1 MCSAKSSAKMP
12 LTKFPMTVL
21 ISNLKQSYILGQIRQ
36 MKILGVEELMNFL
49 RGTTGML
56 THNIKYFSRRSIFV
70 GGLGVVAGSVLS
82 SCVVSRPT
90 PSRTEGFSSSPS
102 PTEEPFWD
110 EEDQSGVTKYWEFQA
125 VGKFIPGTREHRA
138 WGVPIPRPYQ
148 SSNEYIVSNVWSA
161 LGFWVSALNYL
172 LLTGEVEPLKVIDP
186 ELKTARP
193 DIVKLYEDE
202 TGWVISQHLSPME
215 SPIKLELLDPK
226 PVETPE
232 GSKNHLWRAR
242 LSIDASA
249 SVFYADTKE
258 SRPLAD
264 VLRLQPGEV
273 QLQIAY
279 VEGKWRSETAYDVVY
294 QVS

>member
-1 MCSAKSSAKMP
+1 MMGR
-12 LTKFPMTVL
+12 L
-21 ISNLKQSYILGQIRQ
+21 
-36 MKILGVEELMNFL
+36 
-49 RGTTGML
+49 
-56 THNIKYFSRRSIFV
+56 SRRLMFTGSA
-70 GGLGVVAGSVLS
+70 GVVAGSVLS
-82 SCVVSRPT
+82 SCAVSRPA

-138 WGVPIPRPYQ
+138 WGVPVPRPYQ

-172 LLTGEVEPLKVIDP
+172 LLTGEAEPLKIIDP

-202 TGWVISQHLSPME
+202 AGWVISPDKF
-215 SPIKLELLDPK
+215 PIKAELVAPQ
-226 PVETPE
+226 PVEVAKESNVFT
-232 GSKNHLWRAR
+232 WDAR
-242 LSIDASA
+242 LSVDASA
-249 SVFYADTKE
+249 SVFYTDTKE
-258 SRPLAD
+258 TRPLAE
-264 VLRLQPGEV
+264 VLRLQSGEI
-273 QLQIAY
+273 QLQVAY
-279 VEGKWRSETAYDVVY
+279 VEGKWRFETAYDVVY

>member
-1 MCSAKSSAKMP
+1 MMGR
-12 LTKFPMTVL
+12 L
-21 ISNLKQSYILGQIRQ
+21 
-36 MKILGVEELMNFL
+36 
-49 RGTTGML
+49 
-56 THNIKYFSRRSIFV
+56 SRRLIFT
-70 GGLGVVAGSVLS
+70 GSASVVAGSVLS
-82 SCVVSRPT
+82 ACAVSRST

-110 EEDQSGVTKYWEFQA
+110 EENQSGVTKYWEFQA

-161 LGFWVSALNYL
+161 LSFWVSALNYL

-202 TGWVISQHLSPME
+202 TGWVMSQDKSPL
-215 SPIKLELLDPK
+215 KGELLEPH
-226 PVETPE
+226 PAETLE
-232 GSKNHLWRAR
+232 DSKVFTWSAR
-242 LSIDASA
+242 LNVDASA

-258 SRPLAD
+258 SRPLAE
-264 VLRLQPGEV
+264 VLRLQSGEI
-273 QLQIAY
+273 QLQVAY

>member
-1 MCSAKSSAKMP
+1 MMGR
-12 LTKFPMTVL
+12 L
-21 ISNLKQSYILGQIRQ
+21 
-36 MKILGVEELMNFL
+36 
-49 RGTTGML
+49 
-56 THNIKYFSRRSIFV
+56 SRRLMFT
-70 GGLGVVAGSVLS
+70 GGWGVVAGSVLS
-82 SCVVSRPT
+82 ACAVSRPA

-102 PTEEPFWD
+102 STEEPFWNSKD
-110 EEDQSGVTKYWEFQA
+110 YSGVVKFGDYQT
-125 VGKFIPGTREHRA
+125 VGKFEAGTVEHPA
-138 WGVPIPRPYQ
+138 VSTPIPRPHQTFQDY
-148 SSNEYIVSNVWSA
+148 YVSNIYSA
-161 LGFWVSALNYL
+161 VGLWVSALNYL
-172 LLTGEVEPLKVIDP
+172 LLTGETEPLKVIDP

-232 GSKNHLWRAR
+232 GSKNYMWRAR

-258 SRPLAD
+258 SHPLAD
-264 VLRLQPGEV
+264 VLRLQSGEV

-294 QVS
+294 QGS

>member
-1 MCSAKSSAKMP
+1 MMGR
-12 LTKFPMTVL
+12 L
-21 ISNLKQSYILGQIRQ
+21 
-36 MKILGVEELMNFL
+36 
-49 RGTTGML
+49 
-56 THNIKYFSRRSIFV
+56 SRRLIFT

-82 SCVVSRPT
+82 SCAVSRPT
-90 PSRTEGFSSSPS
+90 PSRTEVFSSSPS
-102 PTEEPFWD
+102 STEEPFWD
-110 EEDQSGVTKYWEFQA
+110 EENQSGVTKYWEFQA

-161 LGFWVSALNYL
+161 LSFWVSALNYL
-172 LLTGEVEPLKVIDP
+172 LLTGETEPLKIIDP

-202 TGWVISQHLSPME
+202 TGWVMSQHLSPME
-215 SPIKLELLDPK
+215 SPLKLELLDPK

-232 GSKNHLWRAR
+232 GSKNYLWRAR

-264 VLRLQPGEV
+264 VLGLQPGEV

>member
-1 MCSAKSSAKMP
+1 MM
-12 LTKFPMTVL
+12 
-21 ISNLKQSYILGQIRQ
+21 G
-36 MKILGVEELMNFL
+36 G
-49 RGTTGML
+49 
-56 THNIKYFSRRSIFV
+56 FSRRLMFT

-82 SCVVSRPT
+82 SCAVSRPA
-90 PSRTEGFSSSPS
+90 PSRTEVFSSSPS

-202 TGWVISQHLSPME
+202 TGWVISPDKF
-215 SPIKLELLDPK
+215 PIKAELVAPQ
-226 PVETPE
+226 PVEVAKESNVFT
-232 GSKNHLWRAR
+232 WDAR

-258 SRPLAD
+258 SRPLAE
-264 VLRLQPGEV
+264 VLRLQPGEI
-273 QLQIAY
+273 QLQVAY

>member
-1 MCSAKSSAKMP
+1 MMGR
-12 LTKFPMTVL
+12 L
-21 ISNLKQSYILGQIRQ
+21 
-36 MKILGVEELMNFL
+36 
-49 RGTTGML
+49 
-56 THNIKYFSRRSIFV
+56 SRRLIFT

-82 SCVVSRPT
+82 SCAVSRPT
-90 PSRTEGFSSSPS
+90 PSRTEVFSSSPS

-172 LLTGEVEPLKVIDP
+172 LLTGETEPLKIIDP

-202 TGWVISQHLSPME
+202 AGWVISPDKF
-215 SPIKLELLDPK
+215 PIKAELVAPQ
-226 PVETPE
+226 PVEVAKESNVFT
-232 GSKNHLWRAR
+232 WDAR

-264 VLRLQPGEV
+264 VLGLQSGEV

>member
-1 MCSAKSSAKMP
+1 MENNKN
-12 LTKFPMTVL
+12 
-21 ISNLKQSYILGQIRQ
+21 NL
-36 MKILGVEELMNFL
+36 
-49 RGTTGML
+49 
-56 THNIKYFSRRSIFV
+56 SRRFLCLYGFGASL
-70 GGLGVVAGSVLS
+70 GLLVTSCASVS
-82 SCVVSRPT
+82 T
-90 PSRTEGFSSSPS
+90 PRETYLTSSSPS
-102 PTEEPFWD
+102 SSGVLGSFWD
-110 EEDQSGVTKYWEFQA
+110 NRNYQGKLEYWEFQA

-172 LLTGEVEPLKVIDP
+172 LLTGEAEPLKVIDP

-202 TGWVISQHLSPME
+202 AGWVISPDKF
-215 SPIKLELLDPK
+215 PIKAELVAPQ
-226 PVETPE
+226 PVEVAKESNVFT
-232 GSKNHLWRAR
+232 WDAR

-258 SRPLAD
+258 TRPLAE
-264 VLRLQPGEV
+264 VLRLQSGEI
-273 QLQIAY
+273 QLQVAY

-294 QVS
+294 QLS

>member
-1 MCSAKSSAKMP
+1 MMGR
-12 LTKFPMTVL
+12 L
-21 ISNLKQSYILGQIRQ
+21 
-36 MKILGVEELMNFL
+36 
-49 RGTTGML
+49 
-56 THNIKYFSRRSIFV
+56 SRRLMFT
-70 GGLGVVAGSVLS
+70 GGWGFVAGSVLS

-102 PTEEPFWD
+102 PAEEPFWD

-125 VGKFIPGTREHRA
+125 VGKFIPGTREHHA
-138 WGVPIPRPYQ
+138 WGVPIPQTYK

-172 LLTGEVEPLKVIDP
+172 LLTGETEPLKVIDP

-202 TGWVISQHLSPME
+202 TGWVISPDNF
-215 SPIKLELLDPK
+215 PIKAELLAPQ
-226 PVETPE
+226 PAETSE
-232 GSKNHLWRAR
+232 GSKVFTWSAR
-242 LSIDASA
+242 LNVDADA
-249 SVFYADTKE
+249 LVFYADTKDT
-258 SRPLAD
+258 RPLAE
-264 VLRLQPGEV
+264 VLGLRSGEV

>member
-1 MCSAKSSAKMP
+1 
-12 LTKFPMTVL
+12 
-21 ISNLKQSYILGQIRQ
+21 
-36 MKILGVEELMNFL
+36 
-49 RGTTGML
+49 ML
-56 THNIKYFSRRSIFV
+56 ARNIKYFSRRSVFV

-82 SCVVSRPT
+82 SCAVSRPA

-102 PTEEPFWD
+102 PMEEPFWD
-110 EEDQSGVTKYWEFQA
+110 DKDRSGEVKYWEFQA

-148 SSNEYIVSNVWSA
+148 SSNGYAISHMRTSI
-161 LGFWVSALNYL
+161 GMWVSALNYL

-193 DIVKLYEDE
+193 DIVKLYEEE
-202 TGWVISQHLSPME
+202 TGWVMSQHLSPME
-215 SPIKLELLDPK
+215 SPLKLDLLDPK

-232 GSKNHLWRAR
+232 GSKNYLWRAR

-258 SRPLAD
+258 SRPLAE
-264 VLRLQPGEV
+264 VLRLQSGEI
-273 QLQIAY
+273 QLQVAY

-294 QVS
+294 QGS

>member
-1 MCSAKSSAKMP
+1 
-12 LTKFPMTVL
+12 
-21 ISNLKQSYILGQIRQ
+21 
-36 MKILGVEELMNFL
+36 
-49 RGTTGML
+49 ML
-56 THNIKYFSRRSIFV
+56 VRSIKYFSRRSVFV
-70 GGLGVVAGSVLS
+70 GGWGFVAGSVLS
-82 SCVVSRPT
+82 SCAVSRPA

-110 EEDQSGVTKYWEFQA
+110 EEDRSGEVKYWEFQA

-172 LLTGEVEPLKVIDP
+172 LLTGEAEPLKVIDP

-242 LSIDASA
+242 LSVDASA
-249 SVFYADTKE
+249 SVFYADTKG
-258 SRPLAD
+258 SRPLAE
-264 VLRLQPGEV
+264 VLGLRSGEV
-273 QLQIAY
+273 QLQVAY

>member
-1 MCSAKSSAKMP
+1 MMGR
-12 LTKFPMTVL
+12 L
-21 ISNLKQSYILGQIRQ
+21 
-36 MKILGVEELMNFL
+36 
-49 RGTTGML
+49 
-56 THNIKYFSRRSIFV
+56 SRRLIFT
-70 GGLGVVAGSVLS
+70 GGLGFVAGSVLS
-82 SCVVSRPT
+82 ACAVSRSA

-110 EEDQSGVTKYWEFQA
+110 DKDRSGEVKYWEFQA

-148 SSNEYIVSNVWSA
+148 SSNGYAISHMRTSI
-161 LGFWVSALNYL
+161 GMWVSALNYL
-172 LLTGEVEPLKVIDP
+172 LLTGETEPLKIIDP

-193 DIVKLYEDE
+193 DIMKLYEDE
-202 TGWVISQHLSPME
+202 TGWVISPDKF
-215 SPIKLELLDPK
+215 PIKAELVAPQ
-226 PVETPE
+226 PVEFAK
-232 GSKNHLWRAR
+232 GSNVFTWDAR
-242 LSIDASA
+242 LSVDASA
-249 SVFYADTKE
+249 SVFYADTKD

-264 VLRLQPGEV
+264 VLGLQPGEV

>member
-1 MCSAKSSAKMP
+1 
-12 LTKFPMTVL
+12 
-21 ISNLKQSYILGQIRQ
+21 
-36 MKILGVEELMNFL
+36 
-49 RGTTGML
+49 ML
-56 THNIKYFSRRSIFV
+56 VRSIKYFSRRSVFV
-70 GGLGVVAGSVLS
+70 GGWGFVAGSVLS
-82 SCVVSRPT
+82 SCAVSRPT

-172 LLTGEVEPLKVIDP
+172 LLTGETEPLKIIDP

-202 TGWVISQHLSPME
+202 AGWVISPDKF
-215 SPIKLELLDPK
+215 PIKAELVAPQ
-226 PVETPE
+226 PVEFAK
-232 GSKNHLWRAR
+232 GSNVFTWDAR

-258 SRPLAD
+258 SRPLVD
-264 VLRLQPGEV
+264 VLGLQPGEV

-279 VEGKWRSETAYDVVY
+279 VEDKWRSETAYDVVY

>member
-1 MCSAKSSAKMP
+1 
-12 LTKFPMTVL
+12 
-21 ISNLKQSYILGQIRQ
+21 
-36 MKILGVEELMNFL
+36 
-49 RGTTGML
+49 ML
-56 THNIKYFSRRSIFV
+56 ARNIKYFSRRSVFV

-82 SCVVSRPT
+82 SCAVSRPA

-110 EEDQSGVTKYWEFQA
+110 DKDRSGEVKYWEFQA

-148 SSNEYIVSNVWSA
+148 SSNGYAISHMRTSI
-161 LGFWVSALNYL
+161 GMWVSALNYL

-202 TGWVISQHLSPME
+202 TGWVISQDQSPL
-215 SPIKLELLDPK
+215 KGELLEPH
-226 PVETPE
+226 PAETSE
-232 GSKNHLWRAR
+232 NSKVFTWSAR
-242 LSIDASA
+242 LNVDASA

-258 SRPLAD
+258 SRPLAE

>member
-1 MCSAKSSAKMP
+1 
-12 LTKFPMTVL
+12 
-21 ISNLKQSYILGQIRQ
+21 
-36 MKILGVEELMNFL
+36 
-49 RGTTGML
+49 ML
-56 THNIKYFSRRSIFV
+56 VRSIKYFSRRSVFV

-82 SCVVSRPT
+82 SCAVSRPT

-148 SSNEYIVSNVWSA
+148 SSNGYAISHMRTSIG
-161 LGFWVSALNYL
+161 LWVSALNYL
-172 LLTGEVEPLKVIDP
+172 LLTGEAEPLKIIDP

-215 SPIKLELLDPK
+215 SPLKLDLLDPK

-232 GSKNHLWRAR
+232 GSKNYLWRAR
-242 LSIDASA
+242 LSVDASA

-264 VLRLQPGEV
+264 VLRLQPGEI
-273 QLQIAY
+273 QLQVAY

>member
-1 MCSAKSSAKMP
+1 M
-12 LTKFPMTVL
+12 VL
-21 ISNLKQSYILGQIRQ
+21 RVGRCVGFMGVWLSGYFGQCITLLYRVWVVAWLIL
-36 MKILGVEELMNFL
+36 L
-49 RGTTGML
+49 RGKGSMMGRL
-56 THNIKYFSRRSIFV
+56 SRRLMFT
-70 GGLGVVAGSVLS
+70 GGLGVGVSALLS
-82 SCVVSRPT
+82 SCVVSRPA

-110 EEDQSGVTKYWEFQA
+110 DKDRSGEVKYWEFQA

-148 SSNEYIVSNVWSA
+148 SSNGYAISHMRTSI
-161 LGFWVSALNYL
+161 GMWVSALNYL
-172 LLTGEVEPLKVIDP
+172 LLTGEAEPLKVIDP

-202 TGWVISQHLSPME
+202 TGWVMSQHLSPME
-215 SPIKLELLDPK
+215 SPLKLELLDPK

-232 GSKNHLWRAR
+232 GSKNYLWRAR
-242 LSIDASA
+242 LSVDASA

-258 SRPLAD
+258 SHPLAD
-264 VLRLQPGEV
+264 VLGLQPGEV

-294 QVS
+294 QGS

>member
-1 MCSAKSSAKMP
+1 
-12 LTKFPMTVL
+12 
-21 ISNLKQSYILGQIRQ
+21 
-36 MKILGVEELMNFL
+36 MNFL

-82 SCVVSRPT
+82 SCAVSRPT

-110 EEDQSGVTKYWEFQA
+110 DKDRSGEVKYWEFQA

-148 SSNEYIVSNVWSA
+148 SSNGYAISHMRTSI
-161 LGFWVSALNYL
+161 GMWVSALNYL
-172 LLTGEVEPLKVIDP
+172 LLTGEMEPLKVIDP

-202 TGWVISQHLSPME
+202 AGWVISPDNF
-215 SPIKLELLDPK
+215 PIKAELLAPQ
-226 PVETPE
+226 PAETSE
-232 GSKNHLWRAR
+232 DSKVFTWSAR
-242 LSIDASA
+242 LNVDADA
-249 SVFYADTKE
+249 LVFYADTKDT
-258 SRPLAD
+258 RPLAE
-264 VLRLQPGEV
+264 VLGLRSGEV

>member
-1 MCSAKSSAKMP
+1 MENNKN
-12 LTKFPMTVL
+12 
-21 ISNLKQSYILGQIRQ
+21 NL
-36 MKILGVEELMNFL
+36 
-49 RGTTGML
+49 
-56 THNIKYFSRRSIFV
+56 SRRFLCLYGFGASL
-70 GGLGVVAGSVLS
+70 GLLVTSCASVS
-82 SCVVSRPT
+82 T
-90 PSRTEGFSSSPS
+90 PREAYLTSSSPS
-102 PTEEPFWD
+102 SSGVLGSFWD
-110 EEDQSGVTKYWEFQA
+110 NRNYQGKLEYWEFQA

-138 WGVPIPRPYQ
+138 WGVPVPRPYQ

-172 LLTGEVEPLKVIDP
+172 LLTGEAEPLKVIDP

-193 DIVKLYEDE
+193 DMVKLYEDE

-215 SPIKLELLDPK
+215 SPLKLELLDPK

-232 GSKNHLWRAR
+232 GSKNYLWRAR

-249 SVFYADTKE
+249 SVFYADTKD

-264 VLRLQPGEV
+264 VLGLQSGEV

>member
-1 MCSAKSSAKMP
+1 MMGR
-12 LTKFPMTVL
+12 L
-21 ISNLKQSYILGQIRQ
+21 
-36 MKILGVEELMNFL
+36 
-49 RGTTGML
+49 
-56 THNIKYFSRRSIFV
+56 SRRLMFT
-70 GGLGVVAGSVLS
+70 GGLGVGVSALLS
-82 SCVVSRPT
+82 SCVVSRPA
-90 PSRTEGFSSSPS
+90 PSRTEVFSSSPS

-110 EEDQSGVTKYWEFQA
+110 DKDRSGEVKYWEFQA

-172 LLTGEVEPLKVIDP
+172 LLTGEMEPLRVIDP

-202 TGWVISQHLSPME
+202 TGWVISPDKF
-215 SPIKLELLDPK
+215 PIKAELVAPQ
-226 PVETPE
+226 PVEVAKESNVFT
-232 GSKNHLWRAR
+232 WDAR

-258 SRPLAD
+258 SRPLVD

>member
-1 MCSAKSSAKMP
+1 
-12 LTKFPMTVL
+12 
-21 ISNLKQSYILGQIRQ
+21 
-36 MKILGVEELMNFL
+36 
-49 RGTTGML
+49 ML
-56 THNIKYFSRRSIFV
+56 VRSIKYFSRRSVFV
-70 GGLGVVAGSVLS
+70 GGWGFVAGSVLS
-82 SCVVSRPT
+82 SCAVSRPT
-90 PSRTEGFSSSPS
+90 PSRTGGFSSSPS

-110 EEDQSGVTKYWEFQA
+110 DKDRSGEVKYWELQA

-148 SSNEYIVSNVWSA
+148 SSNGYAISHMRTSIG
-161 LGFWVSALNYL
+161 LWVSALNYL

-202 TGWVISQHLSPME
+202 TGWVIGPDKF
-215 SPIKLELLDPK
+215 PIKAELLAPQ
-226 PVETPE
+226 PAETSE
-232 GSKNHLWRAR
+232 GSKVFTWSAR
-242 LSIDASA
+242 LNVDADA
-249 SVFYADTKE
+249 LVFYADTKE

-264 VLRLQPGEV
+264 VLGLQPGEV

>member
-1 MCSAKSSAKMP
+1 MMGR
-12 LTKFPMTVL
+12 L
-21 ISNLKQSYILGQIRQ
+21 
-36 MKILGVEELMNFL
+36 
-49 RGTTGML
+49 
-56 THNIKYFSRRSIFV
+56 SRRLIFT

-82 SCVVSRPT
+82 SCAVSRPT

-110 EEDQSGVTKYWEFQA
+110 DKDRSGEVKYWEFQA

-172 LLTGEVEPLKVIDP
+172 LLTGETEPLKIIDP

-202 TGWVISQHLSPME
+202 TGWVISPDNF
-215 SPIKLELLDPK
+215 PIKAELLAPQ
-226 PVETPE
+226 PAETSE
-232 GSKNHLWRAR
+232 DSKVFTWSAR
-242 LSIDASA
+242 LNVDASA

-258 SRPLAD
+258 SRPLAE
-264 VLRLQPGEV
+264 VLRLQSGEI
-273 QLQIAY
+273 QLQVAY

-294 QVS
+294 QGS

>member
-1 MCSAKSSAKMP
+1 MMGR
-12 LTKFPMTVL
+12 L
-21 ISNLKQSYILGQIRQ
+21 
-36 MKILGVEELMNFL
+36 
-49 RGTTGML
+49 
-56 THNIKYFSRRSIFV
+56 SRRLMFT

-82 SCVVSRPT
+82 ACAVSRPA

-110 EEDQSGVTKYWEFQA
+110 DKDRSGEVKYWEFQA

-148 SSNEYIVSNVWSA
+148 SSNGYAISHMRTSI
-161 LGFWVSALNYL
+161 GMWVSALNYL

-202 TGWVISQHLSPME
+202 TGWVMSQHLSPME
-215 SPIKLELLDPK
+215 SPLKLELLDPK

-232 GSKNHLWRAR
+232 GSKNYLWRAR
-242 LSIDASA
+242 LSVDASA

-258 SRPLAD
+258 SRPLAE
-264 VLRLQPGEV
+264 VLRLQSGEI
-273 QLQIAY
+273 QLQVAH

>member
-1 MCSAKSSAKMP
+1 MENNKN
-12 LTKFPMTVL
+12 
-21 ISNLKQSYILGQIRQ
+21 NL
-36 MKILGVEELMNFL
+36 
-49 RGTTGML
+49 
-56 THNIKYFSRRSIFV
+56 SRRFLCLYGFGASL
-70 GGLGVVAGSVLS
+70 GLLVTSCASVS
-82 SCVVSRPT
+82 T
-90 PSRTEGFSSSPS
+90 PREAYLTSSSPS
-102 PTEEPFWD
+102 SSGVLGSFWD
-110 EEDQSGVTKYWEFQA
+110 NRNYQGKLEYWEFQA

-138 WGVPIPRPYQ
+138 WGVPVPRPYQ

-202 TGWVISQHLSPME
+202 TGWVMSQDKSPL
-215 SPIKLELLDPK
+215 KGELLEPH
-226 PVETPE
+226 PAETLE
-232 GSKNHLWRAR
+232 DSKVFTWSAR
-242 LSIDASA
+242 LNVDASA

-258 SRPLAD
+258 SRPLAE
-264 VLRLQPGEV
+264 VLRLQSGEI
-273 QLQIAY
+273 QLQVAY

>member
-1 MCSAKSSAKMP
+1 MMGR
-12 LTKFPMTVL
+12 L
-21 ISNLKQSYILGQIRQ
+21 
-36 MKILGVEELMNFL
+36 
-49 RGTTGML
+49 
-56 THNIKYFSRRSIFV
+56 SRRLIFT
-70 GGLGVVAGSVLS
+70 GSAGVVAGSVLS
-82 SCVVSRPT
+82 ACAVSRPA

-110 EEDQSGVTKYWEFQA
+110 EEDRSGEVKYWEFQA

-202 TGWVISQHLSPME
+202 TGWVISPDKF
-215 SPIKLELLDPK
+215 PIKAELVAPQ
-226 PVETPE
+226 PVEVAKESNVFT
-232 GSKNHLWRAR
+232 WDAR

-258 SRPLAD
+258 TRPLAD
-264 VLRLQPGEV
+264 ILRLQPGEV

-279 VEGKWRSETAYDVVY
+279 VEGKWRSDTAYHSIY
-294 QVS
+294 TVS

>member
-1 MCSAKSSAKMP
+1 
-12 LTKFPMTVL
+12 
-21 ISNLKQSYILGQIRQ
+21 
-36 MKILGVEELMNFL
+36 
-49 RGTTGML
+49 ML
-56 THNIKYFSRRSIFV
+56 ARNIKYFSRRSVFV

-82 SCVVSRPT
+82 SCAVSRPA

-110 EEDQSGVTKYWEFQA
+110 DKDRSGEVKYWEFQA

-148 SSNEYIVSNVWSA
+148 SSNGYAISHMRTSI
-161 LGFWVSALNYL
+161 GMWVSALNYL

-202 TGWVISQHLSPME
+202 AGWVMSQHLSPME
-215 SPIKLELLDPK
+215 SPLKLDLLDPK

-232 GSKNHLWRAR
+232 GSKNYLWRAR

-264 VLRLQPGEV
+264 VLGLQSGEV